1 MNPSLRL
8 ALAVAFATATAAHAQ
23 LTFIG
28 SPSFSIVPPYSAP
41 GNTIT
46 QINPWV
52 FSPLPMGFSI
62 TGRVMVTVPPG
73 TSSGVL
79 LAWDAAYQIDN
90 FPSNPGTYPTT
101 TAYTGFITAPA
112 GGAADGGVMTTQF
125 TDKTLGLPNPA
136 SVATISFSYAPG
148 AGTTNFPPPGPA
160 SSAPFTYTPA
170 PPDLEYIEQFYSVS
184 YSYSGA
190 VPGIY
195 ILDFPATSTASVT
208 PEPTAAALLGFGA
221 PLLLGL
227 RRRRQ
232 SQG

>member
-8 ALAVAFATATAAHAQ
+8 AFTVALATASAAHAQ
-23 LTFIG
+23 LFFFG

-41 GNTIT
+41 GNIIT
-46 QINPWV
+46 QINPWI

-62 TGRVMVTVPPG
+62 TGQVMVTVPAG

-90 FPSNPGTYPTT
+90 SLSLAGTYQTT
-101 TAYTGFITAPA
+101 TNYTGFITAPA
-112 GGAADGGVMTTQF
+112 GGTGDSGVMTTQF
-125 TDKTLGLPNPA
+125 TDKTIGVSNPA
-136 SVATISFSYAPG
+136 SVSTIAFSYATG

-160 SSAPFTYTPA
+160 SSPTFTYTPA

-195 ILDFPATSTASVT
+195 ILDFPATSTAAVT
-208 PEPTAAALLGFGA
+208 PEPTAAALLALAA

-227 RRRRQ
+227 RRRRG
-232 SQG
+232 QG